1 MGISDGYKF
10 PTIRND
16 QKPCRIGG
24 FKYSMEA
31 GLPFGP
37 SRRSGRK
44 GRRVMAALQDLH
56 WSTRPVLSCLVATSL
71 RMAKVKTGSDVFFYF
86 FP

>member
-1 MGISDGYKF
+1 LVASSTAWR
-10 PTIRND
+10 PV
-16 QKPCRIGG
+16 
-24 FKYSMEA
+24 
-31 GLPFGP
+31 LPFGP

-86 FP
+86 FPLGFSF